1 VTIHVSINLGYE
13 FAVKA
18 SAQTVFDLLSDV
30 PASASHFPRVHQ
42 LVDLGSG
49 AYRWEMEDIVIGPVS
64 LQTVYASRYVADR
77 SLGRVAWTPV
87 DGEGNARV
95 SGNWVIA
102 PKKAS
107 TLITLRIVSDM
118 TLPLPSLIKGVVI
131 PVVESEFE
139 KLVEQ
144 YIDRLALAFGGE
156 A

>member
-49 AYRWEMEDIVIGPVS
+49 AYRWEMEDIGLGPVS

>member
-1 VTIHVSINLGYE
+1 MTIHVSINLGYE

-30 PASASHFPRVHQ
+30 PASASHFPRVHK

-49 AYRWEMEDIVIGPVS
+49 VYRWEMEDMGLGPVS

-77 SLGRVAWTPV
+77 SLGRVTWTPV

-95 SGNWVIA
+95 SGNWVVA

-118 TLPLPSLIKGVVI
+118 ILPLPSLMKGVVT

>member
-1 VTIHVSINLGYE
+1 MTIHVSINLGYE

-30 PASASHFPRVHQ
+30 PASASHFPRVHK

-49 AYRWEMEDIVIGPVS
+49 AYRWEMEDIGLGPVS

-95 SGNWVIA
+95 SGHWAIA
-102 PKKAS
+102 RKKAS

-118 TLPLPSLIKGVVI
+118 TLPLPSLMKGVVT

>member
-49 AYRWEMEDIVIGPVS
+49 AYRWEMEDIGIGPVS

>member
-1 VTIHVSINLGYE
+1 MTIHVSINLGYE

-30 PASASHFPRVHQ
+30 PASASHFPKVHK
-42 LVDLGSG
+42 LVDLGAG
-49 AYRWEMEDIVIGPVS
+49 AYRWEMEDIGLGPVS

-95 SGNWVIA
+95 SGHWVIA
-102 PKKAS
+102 RKKAS

-118 TLPLPSLIKGVVI
+118 TLPLPSLMKGVVT

-144 YIDRLALAFGGE
+144 YIDRLALAFGGD